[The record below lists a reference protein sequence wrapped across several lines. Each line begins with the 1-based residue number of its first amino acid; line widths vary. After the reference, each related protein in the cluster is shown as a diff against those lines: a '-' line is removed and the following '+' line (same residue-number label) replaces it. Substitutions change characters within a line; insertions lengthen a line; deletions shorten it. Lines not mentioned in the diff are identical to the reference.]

1 MEMDTIV
8 FGNYSVQDV
17 LIAAGVIVA
26 LLMLVS
32 VVKKFFKKEKVSGH
46 IQIVRCKNCGW
57 RGQVSK
63 HAGRCPGCNEPLGD
77 QLAKH

>member
-17 LIAAGVIVA
+17 LIAAGVIIA
-26 LLMLVS
+26 LLILISAVR
-32 VVKKFFKKEKVSGH
+32 KLFKKEKVSEH
-46 IQIVRCKNCGW
+46 IQVIRCKNCGW
-57 RGQVSK
+57 RGQVSRY
-63 HAGRCPGCNEPLGD
+63 AGRCPKCNEPLGD